1 MGKFSGR
8 VGVLGAGLIGGSISK
23 SLRESG
29 HTDIHVYSQS
39 ESTVS
44 EVRQDGFAVVSSIE
58 DLVALSDVLFIC
70 VPLDV
75 QEKVFANVAQAI
87 LANGRSGVLVTDVS
101 SVKGSEARGAVDLFE
116 SVGATFV
123 PGHPMAGTEH
133 SGFSWST
140 ADMFTGATW
149 VLCPAR
155 ATADQVL
162 VLFEL
167 IRAMKAR
174 VSFLDIDS
182 HDAGVAAISHLPYLV
197 AASLLNVLSGGDNQS
212 LALQLAAG
220 SFRDGTRVAGSE
232 PWLSASMV
240 TFNRE
245 HVHKLLTRFQV
256 VLDDMQQ
263 AMKDGDKDA
272 VLAFF
277 GKARLLRDEYS
288 AVKLTTESSQLRWS
302 KIEALAKLVVACRG
316 GALVRSITQS
326 ETHWDV
332 LLEGKDLPR
341 N

>member
-58 DLVALSDVLFIC
+58 DLVASSDVLFIC

-116 SVGATFV
+116 SVG
-123 PGHPMAGTEH
+123 
-133 SGFSWST
+133 FSWST

-167 IRAMKAR
+167 IRAMNAR

-197 AASLLNVLSGGDNQS
+197 AASLLNVLSSGDNQS

-263 AMKDGDKDA
+263 AMKDGDKDT

-302 KIEALAKLVVACRG
+302 KIEALAKLVIACRG